1 MTTEKDKKLAEAL
14 RLNLLKRKQQKR
26 LAGDNEIRYRQ
37 RNIGVSPLIDSNTRN
52 KKK

>member
-1 MTTEKDKKLAEAL
+1 MSTGKDKKLAEAL

-26 LAGDNEIRYRQ
+26 LAGDNKIRYRQ
-37 RNIGVSPLIDSNTRN
+37 KNIGVSTLIESSTKS

>member
-1 MTTEKDKKLAEAL
+1 MSKEKDKKLAEAL

-26 LAGDNEIRYRQ
+26 LAGENEIRYRQ
-37 RNIGVSPLIDSNTRN
+37 RNIGVSPLIDNSSRN

>member
-1 MTTEKDKKLAEAL
+1 MSTEKDKKLAEAL

-37 RNIGVSPLIDSNTRN
+37 RNIGVSTLIDCSARN

>member
-1 MTTEKDKKLAEAL
+1 MSTEKNKKLAEAL

-37 RNIGVSPLIDSNTRN
+37 RNIGVSSLIKSSEKN